1 MATTEDSRTDKEF
14 RRFLTWAEN
23 IGGLDKQMPQRYGD
37 VGAYDTGDS
46 ERGIEYFTVNAQ
58 GEESA
63 GLYDDSP
70 GDYGVFPWA
79 YREHPDYRKYWG
91 RGNAYVGFIPERQP
105 FVPPEPPEI
114 KQSVLSTLGSDP
126 LIEETNQSFLSR
138 FPDASKVEDELNAS
152 SQSALQEIKKTPSLS
167 FVDAARQSFLED
179 EDEDVKP
186 LSSPQANILRS
197 FLEQAQQQRVQD
209 SPAFQQRRQAIASIL
224 RTNPAFLS
232 RQSQQVT
239 SANVEQTEPKF
250 TNILEEIETDPVE
263 ALQQTTTPTD
273 FVRTFEEVDGGGF
286 DEDGEDSFTS
296 TSTTSLGDAFGGL
309 FGEEDSEPAF
319 GDFSS
324 AQMSQAAQTVN
335 QAETTFSN
343 EQSGMPTPSEIAAA
357 KAEGKNPLA
366 IAAMQAERGITLFGT
381 KASIYGDKMTTP
393 QTLGTMIAQN
403 IAEGFVMGSNPA
415 LAAPIAGGL
424 LTPAGLIV
432 APVIAGVGAAADI
445 ANSSFSGFGFGNFM
459 SAFLNG
465 LTFGFLGDSIEDQE
479 NEQAEKDLLVE
490 EIFSNP
496 FQTKEDKIPDLG
508 NLFDQTKTEEAIR
521 SEMQLAKEILKYEEI
536 AKEIRT
542 YKEKQTYQD
551 PTGGDPGGISG
562 PTAGMSIDE
571 GTFGVFGLDTGD
583 YENGDSPSD
592 GDGPGDGDG
601 SGSACWVAGT
611 QILMADNTY
620 RNIEDLKIGDMV
632 MSYPET
638 KKTRRWNTPLEAK
651 PIVSLLVDVHPEIW
665 HLNDSMVS
673 GTEWM
678 IKGDGTAAIV
688 QWLNVG
694 DTVLGPDNNLVE
706 ITRVEPAEGQLKK
719 QVIYN
724 FETENNYTYIADGMR
739 TIRGRAVRG
748 EQWGKAYLSGDT
760 NSYEGSMKDE
770 YVRKFDTIKNAA

>member
-1 MATTEDSRTDKEF
+1 MSEETDAQFARFTTFLDPDLPYGGQDPGHL
-14 RRFLTWAEN
+14 RRGRLGAFPGAD
-23 IGGLDKQMPQRYGD
+23 GGFD
-37 VGAYDTGDS
+37 
-46 ERGIEYFTVNAQ
+46 YFTVPTS
-58 GEESA
+58 GEEGA
-63 GLYDDSP
+63 GLYDDIS
-70 GDYGVFPWA
+70 DYNDYPWA
-79 YREHPDYRKYWG
+79 YPEHPEFESYWG
-91 RGNAYVGFIPERQP
+91 SPRRQQS
-105 FVPPEPPEI
+105 FVPPEVR
-114 KQSVLSTLGSDP
+114 QSVLSTLGSEP
-126 LIEETNQSFLSR
+126 LIEDTNQSPLPTVSDVSEDKDKL
-138 FPDASKVEDELNAS
+138 DASTE
-152 SQSALQEIKKTPSLS
+152 SALQQIKKTPSLS
-167 FVDAARQSFLED
+167 FVDAARQNFLED
-179 EDEDVKP
+179 EDEEP
-186 LSSPQANILRS
+186 LSFSQSKILKS
-197 FLEQAQQQRVQD
+197 FLEQTQNQRVQD
-209 SPAFQQRRQAIASIL
+209 SPAFQQQQQAIASIL
-224 RTNPAFLS
+224 KTNPGFLS
-232 RQSQQVT
+232 RPLQQIT

-286 DEDGEDSFTS
+286 DEDGKDSF

-324 AQMSQAAQTVN
+324 AQMSQAAQTIT

-343 EQSGMPTPSEIAAA
+343 EQSNMPTPAEIAAA
-357 KAEGKNPLA
+357 QAEGKFALA
-366 IAAMQAERGITLFGT
+366 ATMQAERAATLLAT
-381 KASIYGDKMTTP
+381 KAGIFAEKTP
-393 QTLGTMIAQN
+393 VPETLATALAQN
-403 IAEGFVMGSNPA
+403 IAEGFVIGANPA
-415 LAAPIAGGL
+415 LAAPIAGGFF
-424 LTPAGLIV
+424 TPAGLIT
-432 APVIAGVGAAADI
+432 APVVAGINAAIDV
-445 ANSSFSGFGFGNFM
+445 ANSPYEGFTAGNFF
-459 SAFLNG
+459 SALFNG
-465 LTFGFLGDSIEDQE
+465 LTFGLFGESVEDQE
-479 NEQAEKDLLVE
+479 NKQEELDLLAEDV
-490 EIFSNP
+490 FSNP
-496 FQTKEDKIPDLG
+496 FLSPKETLPEFGKLV
-508 NLFDQTKTEEAIR
+508 NTQTKTIQQIQEDIANAII
-521 SEMQLAKEILKYEEI
+521 SE
-536 AKEIRT
+536 RT
-542 YKEKQTYQD
+542 LLDEQELDIQ
-551 PTGGDPGGISG
+551 PGEGSFTGMGNEGLGHSFGDP
-562 PTAGMSIDE
+562 
-571 GTFGVFGLDTGD
+571 FDTGFD
-583 YENGDSPSD
+583 DTSE
-592 GDGPGDGDG
+592 DGPGGSGSGSGDDGG
-601 SGSACWVAGT
+601 AGSACWVAGT

-638 KKTRRWNTPLEAK
+638 KKTRRWNTPLEAR

-706 ITRVEPAEGQLKK
+706 ITRVEPAEGHLKK

>member
-1 MATTEDSRTDKEF
+1 MSTTEDSRTDREF
-14 RRFLTWAEN
+14 RRFLQWAESK
-23 IGGLDKQMPQRYGD
+23 GGLDKQMRQSRGD
-37 VGAYDTGDS
+37 IGAYDTGHSDA
-46 ERGIEYFTVNAQ
+46 GIEYFTVNAEGQ
-58 GEESA
+58 EGA
-63 GLYDDSP
+63 GLYDDQP
-70 GDYGVFPWA
+70 GDYFDFPWA

-114 KQSVLSTLGSDP
+114 RQSVLSTLGSDS
-126 LIEETNQSFLSR
+126 LIEDTNQSFVSR
-138 FPDASKVEDELNAS
+138 VSDASNVQNQLTAS
-152 SQSALQEIKKTPSLS
+152 TQSALQEIKKDPSLP
-167 FVDAARQSFLED
+167 FVGAVRQSFLED
-179 EDEDVKP
+179 EDEDVEP

-224 RTNPAFLS
+224 QTNPAFLS
-232 RQSQQVT
+232 RQLQQVT

-250 TNILEEIETDPVE
+250 TNILEEIATDPVE
-263 ALQQTTTPTD
+263 ALQQTTTPVD

-324 AQMSQAAQTVN
+324 AQMSQAAQTIS
-335 QAETTFSN
+335 QSETTFSN
-343 EQSGMPTPSEIAAA
+343 EQSSMPTPAEIAAA
-357 KAEGKNPLA
+357 KAEGKNTL
-366 IAAMQAERGITLFGT
+366 AMQAERTASLFGT
-381 KASIYGDKMTTP
+381 RASIFGDKMNNP

-403 IAEGFVMGSNPA
+403 VAEGFVMGANPA

-432 APVIAGVGAAADI
+432 APVIAGIGAAADI
-445 ANSSFSGFGFGNFM
+445 ANSTFSGFGFGNFM
-459 SAFLNG
+459 SALFNG
-465 LTFGFLGDSIEDQE
+465 LTFGLIGDSIEDQE

-490 EIFSNP
+490 DIFSNP
-496 FQTKEDKIPDLG
+496 FQTKDKDQEFGKLV
-508 NLFDQTKTEEAIR
+508 DQTKTEEAIR
-521 SEMQLAKEILKYEEI
+521 SEIQLAKEIQKYEQI
-536 AKEIRT
+536 AKDIRT
-542 YKEKQTYQD
+542 YKEKESYQD
-551 PTGGDPGGISG
+551 PAGGDPGGISG

-592 GDGPGDGDG
+592 GDGDGDGDG
-601 SGSACWVAGT
+601 AGSACWVAGT

-638 KKTRRWNTPLEAK
+638 KKTRRWNTPLEAR

-748 EQWGKAYLSGDT
+748 EQWGKSYLSGDT